1 MHNKCTQTTFGGYK
15 LTGKFSSLKVSLSS
29 LILCSFSLAHSLT
42 AWGYTHSAFSCAFR
56 FSPVLFSFLN
66 FHAHTH
72 LCEFPFYSHHTIQTS
87 HTHTTCTLSLT
98 HTLSIHTSHSSLT
111 FHILSLLTLHM
122 LFSCSL
128 SSCSLLTP
136 LPFSCLSLLLILQR
150 KEKNIQSLPYQTQ
163 KNNHV
168 PQKKKISRI
177 VIVPHFQDL

>member
-1 MHNKCTQTTFGGYK
+1 MYSFTHTHTLHTH
-15 LTGKFSSLKVSLSS
+15 LTLFTHFSHSLFTHSSHALLMFSLSFPPLSFPPS
-29 LILCSFSLAHSLT
+29 LILHSLST
-42 AWGYTHSAFSCAFR
+42 F
-56 FSPVLFSFLN
+56 
-66 FHAHTH
+66 
-72 LCEFPFYSHHTIQTS
+72 TS
-87 HTHTTCTLSLT
+87 HTPH
-98 HTLSIHTSHSSLT
+98 
-111 FHILSLLTLHM
+111 
-122 LFSCSL
+122 SL